1 MSRIGKIP
9 VAVPAGVTVTVDGQT
24 VKVKGPK
31 GELSRRLDGGVTA
44 KVEAGK
50 VVLSRPG
57 DEPRDKALHGLYR
70 SLVKG
75 MVDGV
80 TTGFERRLEI
90 VGVSYQAKV
99 TGKTLSL
106 QVGFCNPVVREIPK
120 GIAVECPQPTLV
132 IIRGHDKQLVGQF
145 AADLRR
151 TRPPEPYKGKG
162 LRYVGE
168 VVALKAGKSFVGG
181 EK

>member
-9 VAVPAGVTVTVDGQT
+9 VALPSGVTAVVDGST
-24 VKVKGPK
+24 VRVKGPK
-31 GELSRRLDGGVTA
+31 GELSRALAGGVTA
-44 KVEAGK
+44 KVDAGR
-50 VVLSRPG
+50 VVLSRASDAP
-57 DEPRDKALHGLYR
+57 EHRAQHGLFR
-70 SLVKG
+70 SLVQG
-75 MVDGV
+75 MVEGV
-80 TTGFERRLEI
+80 EKGFEKRLEI

-99 TGKTLSL
+99 SGRTITI

-120 GIAVECPQPTLV
+120 GITVESPQPTLL
-132 IIRGHDKQLVGQF
+132 ILRGADKQLVGQF

-151 TRPPEPYKGKG
+151 IRPPEPYKGKG

-168 VVALKAGKSFVGG
+168 VVVQKAGKSFVGG